1 MKRNNNPGFVR
12 RVLVNGNVGTVLF
25 ALIALCILW
34 SSLSPYFFTLT
45 NAKNLAIYSA
55 YLGIMAFGFTFPILT
70 GSIDLS
76 QMPLMAMSGMMMG
89 AFYRLGVTG
98 LGLFGVASMTG
109 LLGGAINATLV
120 NVMNIIP
127 FIATVGTQLIFRA
140 FSFLIT
146 DGVYVTVKDSMI
158 RTIGYESILGIP
170 VMFWI
175 MLIVL
180 AICWFVLKYT
190 QFGRNLYCVGSSE
203 QAAHLSGINV
213 KKTRFIA
220 YLCSGLMCGIA
231 AVVYTSQSGVAL
243 NSAET
248 GAEMDIVTAVVIG
261 GTSMSGGRGSIF
273 NTFLGV
279 ILMSV
284 VANGMALLGLNPYFQ
299 MLFKGLIL
307 VVAVYL
313 DTLRARNA

>member
-1 MKRNNNPGFVR
+1 MNGKSDKSLIK
-12 RVLVNGNVGTVLF
+12 RVLVGGNIGTVLF
-25 ALIALCILW
+25 ALIGLCILW
-34 SSLSPYFFTLT
+34 GILTPYFFTLT
-45 NAKNLAIYSA
+45 NARNLAIYSS

-70 GSIDLS
+70 GGIDLS

-89 AFYRLGVTG
+89 ASYRMGFSG
-98 LGLFGVASMTG
+98 IALFGVASLTG
-109 LLGGAINATLV
+109 LLGGAVNATLV

-140 FSFLIT
+140 FAFLIT

-158 RTIGYESILGIP
+158 RTIGYESFLGIP

-175 MLIVL
+175 MLVVL
-180 AICWFVLKYT
+180 AVCWFVLKYT

-213 KKTRFIA
+213 KRTRFIA
-220 YLCSGLMCGIA
+220 YLCSGLLCGIA

-243 NSAET
+243 NSAGT
-248 GAEMDIVTAVVIG
+248 GSEMDIVTAVVIG
-261 GTSMSGGRGSIF
+261 GTSMAGGRGSIF

-307 VVAVYL
+307 VVAVYM
-313 DTLRARNA
+313 DTLRMRTR